1 MPFSDWISR
10 LICIYRC
17 RFLIASVDWYVYR
30 EGISLPH
37 NFHENYATCSG
48 NTMSK
53 SIKLHLPLS
62 WLARFVSANI
72 PFFKRR
78 HFSRK
83 FSSDTINPMN
93 FTSYLQF
100 LISNQRKSTMDDNSN
115 MAPNPVSWNKS
126 SECYCSQDKER
137 ELHLTVE

>member
-1 MPFSDWISR
+1 MPFSDCISR
-10 LICIYRC
+10 LICI
-17 RFLIASVDWYVYR
+17 YR

-48 NTMSK
+48 NPMSK

-72 PFFKRR
+72 PFLKRR
-78 HFSRK
+78 HFSLK
-83 FSSDTINPMN
+83 FSSETRNPTN

-100 LISNQRKSTMDDNSN
+100 WISNQRKSTMGDNSN
-115 MAPNPVSWNKS
+115 MAPNPVP
-126 SECYCSQDKER
+126 
-137 ELHLTVE
+137 